1 MSHGWQ
7 GHITLQ
13 YELFLPVSAITVQC
27 WLGLAVSFVAV
38 LCELWLAVLSGA
50 M

>member
-13 YELFLPVSAITVQC
+13 CELLLAVSAITVQC
-27 WLGLAVSFVAV
+27 GLGLAVSFAAV
-38 LCELWLAVLSGA
+38 LCEL
-50 M
+50 